1 MFGWTILPRA
11 NDTAMPHVWEMLS
24 RYGQPE
30 NRASST
36 PDPGGRPAGGLVHVP
51 ASRSPVS
58 RSGRSV
64 GLGLAVLMA
73 RYKVV
78 ERGLLPYLVLSQT
91 VPLIALAP
99 LVVSW
104 GGRLHVGA
112 FEWPRWLSAAVL
124 GAFLAFFPVAVGT
137 LKGLTSTPPASLEL
151 MDSYAASWR
160 QTLFKLRFP
169 AALPYIVPALKLAA
183 TASVVGV
190 VVAEISTGLAGGIG
204 RLIIEYAREATSD
217 PAKVF
222 TAVFGAAA
230 LGLADGRDR
239 RAGRSGGDAEPAARG
254 DRVSDTADG
263 RAERR
268 RGPRPVQGVQRRTR
282 RTRSRPSSTSTS
294 MIAPGEF
301 VSLIGP
307 SGCGKSTQLRLIAN
321 LTEPTTGRG
330 PGQRQAGARRA
341 ARSGLRDGVP
351 AGGPVRVANASTKN
365 VELPLE
371 LKGWDR
377 ARRRQRA
384 LEMLELVK
392 LPEFAEHFPWQLSG
406 GMQQRVA
413 IARALAA
420 HPPLLLMDEPFGA
433 LDEMTREHM
442 QTELLRICGET
453 STTVVF
459 VTHSIPEAVF
469 LSTRVVVMSPR
480 PGRITDVIDVELGPR
495 A

>member
-1 MFGWTILPRA
+1 MTRFRPVWTFALALVLVAVAWELYKVAGPQDGGTVFGWTILPRA
-11 NDTAMPHVWEMLS
+11 NDTAMPHVWEMIS

-30 NRASST
+30 NRASDT
-36 PDPGGRPAGGLVHVP
+36 PILVVVLRGAWFTFRIALAGLALGT
-51 ASRSPVS
+51 A
-58 RSGRSV
+58 V

-104 GGRLHVGA
+104 GGRLHIGA

-230 LGLADGRDR
+230 LGLVL
-239 RAGRSGGDAEPAARG
+239 AG
-254 DRVSDTADG
+254 
-263 RAERR
+263 
-268 RGPRPVQGVQRRTR
+268 
-282 RTRSRPSSTSTS
+282 
-294 MIAPGEF
+294 I
-301 VSLIGP
+301 VSLVDLVGMRHRP
-307 SGCGKSTQLRLIAN
+307 REA
-321 LTEPTTGRG
+321 TE
-330 PGQRQAGARRA
+330 
-341 ARSGLRDGVP
+341 
-351 AGGPVRVANASTKN
+351 
-365 VELPLE
+365 
-371 LKGWDR
+371 
-377 ARRRQRA
+377 
-384 LEMLELVK
+384 
-392 LPEFAEHFPWQLSG
+392 
-406 GMQQRVA
+406 
-413 IARALAA
+413 
-420 HPPLLLMDEPFGA
+420 
-433 LDEMTREHM
+433 
-442 QTELLRICGET
+442 
-453 STTVVF
+453 
-459 VTHSIPEAVF
+459 
-469 LSTRVVVMSPR
+469 
-480 PGRITDVIDVELGPR
+480 
-495 A
+495 

>member
-1 MFGWTILPRA
+1 LTRARRVWTFALALILVGAVWELYKVIGPEDGGTVFGWTILPRA
-11 NDTAMPHVWEMLS
+11 NDTAMPHVWEMFS

-30 NRASST
+30 NRASDT
-36 PDPGGRPAGGLVHVP
+36 PILVIVLRGAWFTFRIALAGLALGT
-51 ASRSPVS
+51 A
-58 RSGRSV
+58 V

-230 LGLADGRDR
+230 LGLVM
-239 RAGRSGGDAEPAARG
+239 AAIVAVVDLVGMRN
-254 DRVSDTADG
+254 R
-263 RAERR
+263 
-268 RGPRPVQGVQRRTR
+268 PRE
-282 RTRSRPSSTSTS
+282 
-294 MIAPGEF
+294 A
-301 VSLIGP
+301 
-307 SGCGKSTQLRLIAN
+307 
-321 LTEPTTGRG
+321 TE
-330 PGQRQAGARRA
+330 
-341 ARSGLRDGVP
+341 
-351 AGGPVRVANASTKN
+351 
-365 VELPLE
+365 
-371 LKGWDR
+371 
-377 ARRRQRA
+377 
-384 LEMLELVK
+384 
-392 LPEFAEHFPWQLSG
+392 
-406 GMQQRVA
+406 
-413 IARALAA
+413 
-420 HPPLLLMDEPFGA
+420 
-433 LDEMTREHM
+433 
-442 QTELLRICGET
+442 
-453 STTVVF
+453 
-459 VTHSIPEAVF
+459 
-469 LSTRVVVMSPR
+469 
-480 PGRITDVIDVELGPR
+480 
-495 A
+495 

>member
-1 MFGWTILPRA
+1 LTRARRVWTFALALILVVAVWELYKVVGPEDGGTVFGWTILPRA
-11 NDTAMPHVWEMLS
+11 NDTAMPHVWEMFS

-30 NRASST
+30 NRASDT
-36 PDPGGRPAGGLVHVP
+36 PILVVVLRGAWFTFRIALAGLALGT
-51 ASRSPVS
+51 A
-58 RSGRSV
+58 V

-169 AALPYIVPALKLAA
+169 AALPFIVPSLKLAA

-230 LGLADGRDR
+230 LGLVM
-239 RAGRSGGDAEPAARG
+239 AAIVAVVDLVGMRN
-254 DRVSDTADG
+254 R
-263 RAERR
+263 
-268 RGPRPVQGVQRRTR
+268 PRE
-282 RTRSRPSSTSTS
+282 
-294 MIAPGEF
+294 A
-301 VSLIGP
+301 
-307 SGCGKSTQLRLIAN
+307 
-321 LTEPTTGRG
+321 TE
-330 PGQRQAGARRA
+330 
-341 ARSGLRDGVP
+341 
-351 AGGPVRVANASTKN
+351 
-365 VELPLE
+365 
-371 LKGWDR
+371 
-377 ARRRQRA
+377 
-384 LEMLELVK
+384 
-392 LPEFAEHFPWQLSG
+392 
-406 GMQQRVA
+406 
-413 IARALAA
+413 
-420 HPPLLLMDEPFGA
+420 
-433 LDEMTREHM
+433 
-442 QTELLRICGET
+442 
-453 STTVVF
+453 
-459 VTHSIPEAVF
+459 
-469 LSTRVVVMSPR
+469 
-480 PGRITDVIDVELGPR
+480 
-495 A
+495 

>member
-1 MFGWTILPRA
+1 MTRARRVWTFALALILVGVVWELYKVIGPEDGGTVFGWTILPRA
-11 NDTAMPHVWEMLS
+11 NDTAMPHVWEMFS

-30 NRASST
+30 NRASDT
-36 PDPGGRPAGGLVHVP
+36 PILVVVLRGAWFTFRIALAGLALGT
-51 ASRSPVS
+51 A
-58 RSGRSV
+58 V

-169 AALPYIVPALKLAA
+169 AALPFIVPSLKLAA

-230 LGLADGRDR
+230 LGLVM
-239 RAGRSGGDAEPAARG
+239 AAIVAVVDLVGMRN
-254 DRVSDTADG
+254 R
-263 RAERR
+263 
-268 RGPRPVQGVQRRTR
+268 PRE
-282 RTRSRPSSTSTS
+282 
-294 MIAPGEF
+294 A
-301 VSLIGP
+301 
-307 SGCGKSTQLRLIAN
+307 
-321 LTEPTTGRG
+321 TE
-330 PGQRQAGARRA
+330 
-341 ARSGLRDGVP
+341 
-351 AGGPVRVANASTKN
+351 
-365 VELPLE
+365 
-371 LKGWDR
+371 
-377 ARRRQRA
+377 
-384 LEMLELVK
+384 
-392 LPEFAEHFPWQLSG
+392 
-406 GMQQRVA
+406 
-413 IARALAA
+413 
-420 HPPLLLMDEPFGA
+420 
-433 LDEMTREHM
+433 
-442 QTELLRICGET
+442 
-453 STTVVF
+453 
-459 VTHSIPEAVF
+459 
-469 LSTRVVVMSPR
+469 
-480 PGRITDVIDVELGPR
+480 
-495 A
+495 

>member
-1 MFGWTILPRA
+1 MTRARRVWTFALALILVAAVWELYKVIGPEDGGTVFGWTILPRA
-11 NDTAMPHVWEMLS
+11 NDIAMPHVWEMFS

-30 NRASST
+30 NRASDT
-36 PDPGGRPAGGLVHVP
+36 PILVIVLRGAWFTFRIALAGLALGT
-51 ASRSPVS
+51 A
-58 RSGRSV
+58 V

-169 AALPYIVPALKLAA
+169 AALPFIVPSLKLAA

-230 LGLADGRDR
+230 LGLVM
-239 RAGRSGGDAEPAARG
+239 AAIVAVVDLVGMRN
-254 DRVSDTADG
+254 R
-263 RAERR
+263 
-268 RGPRPVQGVQRRTR
+268 PRE
-282 RTRSRPSSTSTS
+282 
-294 MIAPGEF
+294 A
-301 VSLIGP
+301 
-307 SGCGKSTQLRLIAN
+307 
-321 LTEPTTGRG
+321 TE
-330 PGQRQAGARRA
+330 
-341 ARSGLRDGVP
+341 
-351 AGGPVRVANASTKN
+351 
-365 VELPLE
+365 
-371 LKGWDR
+371 
-377 ARRRQRA
+377 
-384 LEMLELVK
+384 
-392 LPEFAEHFPWQLSG
+392 
-406 GMQQRVA
+406 
-413 IARALAA
+413 
-420 HPPLLLMDEPFGA
+420 
-433 LDEMTREHM
+433 
-442 QTELLRICGET
+442 
-453 STTVVF
+453 
-459 VTHSIPEAVF
+459 
-469 LSTRVVVMSPR
+469 
-480 PGRITDVIDVELGPR
+480 
-495 A
+495 